1 MDKVRKKLLQIAGK
15 DNFELDPAISSGYIA
30 RLCRKYG
37 WMKVRGM
44 FLPKGKSQIAK
55 DVFIGKGVRL
65 IEKDKI
71 TIGQKT
77 KIHDRVKI
85 DALSQEG
92 VRIGNHAV
100 IGEGTI
106 IECTGSLEHVGK
118 GVKIGD
124 RSTFGAGCFFG
135 AAGGIEIGDDVVAGQ
150 YVRFHSENHNYDD
163 LQKPI
168 REQGVTHKG
177 IKIGSNCWIG
187 AGAVFLDGAQL
198 GDGCVVGANA
208 VVTKAFPD
216 NTVIAG
222 IPAKR
227 IRTRG
232 QDDRSGGCH

>member
-1 MDKVRKKLLQIAGK
+1 MHMSDLKKKLLKIAGK
-15 DNFELDPAISSGYIA
+15 DDFELDPAISSAYIV

-44 FLPKGKSQIAK
+44 FLVRGKSKIAK
-55 DVFIGKGVRL
+55 DVFLGRGVKL

-71 TIGQKT
+71 TIGEKT
-77 KIHDRVKI
+77 KIHDHVKI
-85 DALSQEG
+85 DALSREG
-92 VRIGNHAV
+92 VQIGHHVV

-106 IECTGSLEHVGK
+106 IECTGGLEYVGK

-124 RSTFGAGCFFG
+124 RTTFGAGCFFG

-163 LQKPI
+163 LTKPI

-177 IKIGSNCWIG
+177 IKIGNNCWIG
-187 AGAVFLDGAQL
+187 AGAVFLDGAEL

-208 VVTKAFPD
+208 VVTKAFAE
-216 NTVIAG
+216 NSVIG
-222 IPAKR
+222 GVPAKVLR
-227 IRTRG
+227 MRG
-232 QDDRSGGCH
+232 